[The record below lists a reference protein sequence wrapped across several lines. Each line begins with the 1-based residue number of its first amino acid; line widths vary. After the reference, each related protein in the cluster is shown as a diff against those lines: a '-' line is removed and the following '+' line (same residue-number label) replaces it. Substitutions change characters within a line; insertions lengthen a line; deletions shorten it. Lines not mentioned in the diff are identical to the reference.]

1 MAAAANKKTRNPMK
15 YNNDKSKNEAAIS
28 ETKQK
33 QAAFGKPWATLSPPS
48 VVCITRNLQL
58 LESSVT
64 NGMNK

>member
-1 MAAAANKKTRNPMK
+1 MK